1 MKYIKRFEPIESDP
15 QILTKLMHCLGIQE
29 TFWFDNVLDEIRA
42 ASLKLKPG
50 GPIQAPGPV
59 FNFALISIR
68 D

>member
-1 MKYIKRFEPIESDP
+1 VRAIFGGVN
-15 QILTKLMHCLGIQE
+15 H
-29 TFWFDNVLDEIRA
+29 NEIRA
-42 ASLKLKPG
+42 APLKLKPG